1 VNAPLA
7 LNLVSRRRACSALV
21 AWSAAFSVPSA
32 HGQPA
37 LGHSG
42 LRTPHSLATDLS
54 LALAGKQPLIAMV
67 SLDRCPFCKSVRDS
81 HLLPLQAETGQ
92 VIVQVDMKSSQM
104 LADFNGQ
111 SVTHDQ
117 LIRRWGAKV
126 APTVLFLGG
135 RRGGC
140 PTARRRVPAGL
151 LWCLSGGS
159 LATGSAIAQVMIP
172 VRAEAY
178 WKGVSDCRSCGI
190 RDMALFADLNEQDF
204 GLIHAPIDDLHFSVH
219 GVLFHEDEAAPGILT
234 IRHGAVKLVRNT
246 QDGRERVVRVLRPG
260 DVAGLEAIAT
270 GRYGTEA
277 VALSDTDVCRI
288 PLAVIHRLDAES
300 PSCTVV

>member
-1 VNAPLA
+1 
-7 LNLVSRRRACSALV
+7 
-21 AWSAAFSVPSA
+21 
-32 HGQPA
+32 
-37 LGHSG
+37 
-42 LRTPHSLATDLS
+42 
-54 LALAGKQPLIAMV
+54 
-67 SLDRCPFCKSVRDS
+67 
-81 HLLPLQAETGQ
+81 
-92 VIVQVDMKSSQM
+92 
-104 LADFNGQ
+104 
-111 SVTHDQ
+111 
-117 LIRRWGAKV
+117 
-126 APTVLFLGG
+126 
-135 RRGGC
+135 
-140 PTARRRVPAGL
+140 
-151 LWCLSGGS
+151 
-159 LATGSAIAQVMIP
+159 MIP
-172 VRAEAY
+172 IRAEAY

-300 PSCTVV
+300 PRLHSRLMEKWQRALRDADDWLAELNYGTARQRVANFILKMRNPMDSGLVTLFAREDMGAMMDLTLETVSREISLWVKRGVISPLDRQGRGYRLNDEKALRQT